1 MGTLI
6 NVAAVGVGSLLG
18 LAVRGRLPDQ
28 MSQTIIQGVGLV
40 TILLGL
46 QMAAKAGNVLL
57 VMFSLAI
64 GGALGEWLNLEAKL
78 EQVGRRL
85 QERFGGEGSSF
96 TQGFVASSLL
106 FCVGPMAIIGSLQ
119 DGLNGNYQIL
129 MNKSVLDGVSSIAL
143 SASLGYGVAFSTLSI
158 LVYQGGLTLLAGF
171 LKPLLTEVAV
181 QELTATGGLLILA
194 IGLNLVGATRLR
206 VANLLPALAA
216 VLALLYLWP

>member
-6 NVAAVGVGSLLG
+6 NMAAVAAGSLLG
-18 LAVRGRLPDQ
+18 LAVRGRLPER

-46 QMAAKAGNVLL
+46 QMAGKAGNVLL

-85 QERFGGEGSSF
+85 QERFGQGGSSF

-158 LVYQGGLTLLAGF
+158 LVYQGGITLLAGF

-194 IGLNLVGATRLR
+194 IGLNLVGAARLR
-206 VANLLPALAA
+206 VANLLPALVA
-216 VLALLYLWP
+216 VLALLSLWP